1 MERVQKGLMRM
12 IKTLEHHSCTERLRE
27 LGLFRLEKRR
37 PGGIWA
43 VSWEGVK
50 KTDTLLSGVER
61 TRSHWSQL
69 EIQDI
74 QFKHTK
80 NLLYCEGV
88 WTLKQDA
95 WSCGVSSLQDTQ
107 NQTEHSLEQHASGGS
122 ALSKNWYRLSSEE
135 HPASVVLILVCSD
148 VENMTGPD
156 SYESKTFAAFTLL
169 NAVRHSVMCNACS
182 IMLSKLGYSEQ
193 LPDSWFT
200 SLLPWQGIGQ

>member
-1 MERVQKGLMRM
+1 MYREAERGGTVPPGEEEAWGNLSSVMGGSKEDG
-12 IKTLEHHSCTERLRE
+12 HSSQWC
-27 LGLFRLEKRR
+27 GK
-37 PGGIWA
+37 
-43 VSWEGVK
+43 
-50 KTDTLLSGVER
+50 D
-61 TRSHWSQL
+61 RSHWSQL

-95 WSCGVSSLQDTQ
+95 WSCGVSILQDTQ
-107 NQTEHSLEQHASGGS
+107 NQTEHSLEQRASGGS

-135 HPASVVLILVCSD
+135 HPASVVLILVCND